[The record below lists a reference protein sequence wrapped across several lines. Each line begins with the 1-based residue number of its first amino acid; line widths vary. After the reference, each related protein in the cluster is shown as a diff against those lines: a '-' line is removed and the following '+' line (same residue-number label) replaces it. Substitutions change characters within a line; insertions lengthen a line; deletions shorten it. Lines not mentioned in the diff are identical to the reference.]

1 MKSITFFSY
10 ADTLVRRKRKAGKY
24 STADLYRASSNWFR
38 QYWIK
43 DTLSF
48 AEISP
53 GLIDCFLAWL
63 QTSSRLKTNSIN
75 SYMSS
80 LRAIYNTA
88 VREGLAPASNLSP
101 FAHLNFREEETA
113 KRAISMDILE
123 EIACLDVSNDPALQ
137 KAKDLSLFS
146 FLACGI
152 PFVDLAHLTHK
163 NILGNELVYNRIK
176 TGNLVRIHITDG
188 MQRLLDEYA
197 TCGSTYLFPILPEDR
212 SGKQLHEAYKHA
224 LFCYNSNLVDIGNRL
239 TIPIHLTS
247 YVFRH
252 TWATEA
258 LHNDI
263 PVAVISQ
270 ALGHTSE
277 KTTRHYL
284 DLLDQSKLDAANN
297 LITKRVDGLIG
308 RRA

>member
-48 AEISP
+48 AEITPS
-53 GLIDCFLAWL
+53 LIDCFWAWL
-63 QTSSRLKTNSIN
+63 QALGHLKNNSIN

-88 VREGLAPASNLSP
+88 VREGLVPASNLSP
-101 FAHLNFREEETA
+101 FAHLNFRSEETA
-113 KRAISMDILE
+113 KRAISMDTLE
-123 EIACLDVSNDPALQ
+123 EIACLDVSDDPALQ
-137 KAKDLSLFS
+137 KAKDFSLFS

-152 PFVDLAHLTHK
+152 PFVDLAHLTRN
-163 NILGNELVYNRIK
+163 NILGDELVYNRIK

-188 MQRLLDEYA
+188 MQRLLDEY
-197 TCGSTYLFPILPEDR
+197 TIPGSTYLFPILPEKS
-212 SGKQLHEAYKHA
+212 SGKQLYEAYKHA
-224 LFCYNSNLVDIGNRL
+224 LFCYNSNLVNIGNRL

-258 LHNDI
+258 LYNDI

>member
-48 AEISP
+48 AEITPS
-53 GLIDCFLAWL
+53 LIDCFLAWL
-63 QTSSRLKTNSIN
+63 QALGHLKNNSIN

-88 VREGLAPASNLSP
+88 VREGLVPASNLSP
-101 FAHLNFREEETA
+101 FAHLNFRSEETA
-113 KRAISMDILE
+113 KRAISMDTLE
-123 EIACLDVSNDPALQ
+123 EIACLDVSDDPALQ
-137 KAKDLSLFS
+137 KAKDFSLFS

-152 PFVDLAHLTHK
+152 PFVDLAHLTRN
-163 NILGNELVYNRIK
+163 NILGDELVYNRIK

-188 MQRLLDEYA
+188 MQRLLDEY
-197 TCGSTYLFPILPEDR
+197 TIPGSTYLFPILPEKS
-212 SGKQLHEAYKHA
+212 SGKQLYEAYKHA

-258 LHNDI
+258 LYNDI

>member
-48 AEISP
+48 AEITPS
-53 GLIDCFLAWL
+53 LIDCFWAWL
-63 QTSSRLKTNSIN
+63 QALGHLKNNSIN

-88 VREGLAPASNLSP
+88 VREGLVPASNLSP
-101 FAHLNFREEETA
+101 FAHLNFRSEETA
-113 KRAISMDILE
+113 KRAISMDTLE
-123 EIACLDVSNDPALQ
+123 EIACLDVSDDPALQ
-137 KAKDLSLFS
+137 KAKDFSLFS

-152 PFVDLAHLTHK
+152 PFVDLAHLTRN
-163 NILGNELVYNRIK
+163 NILGDELVYNRIK

-188 MQRLLDEYA
+188 MQRLLDEY
-197 TCGSTYLFPILPEDR
+197 TIPGSTYLFPILPEKS

-224 LFCYNSNLVDIGNRL
+224 LFCYNSNLVNIGNRL

-258 LHNDI
+258 LYNDI